1 MYFVGIDVGKSTH
14 EALILDQQGD
24 QYGETL
30 SIPNSRAGITSFS
43 ERLAGL
49 EAPVK
54 IALESSGQYWLCL
67 YDQLTAHGYDVRVL
81 NPLQINA
88 YRQTGIRKT
97 KTDTLDAFWIADLL
111 RINRARPNQV
121 PTALRMQLREL
132 SRFRF
137 NLVDRIGDLKRK
149 VLAVLDRVFPEYER
163 LFSSVFLKSSQRL
176 LQEAVSA
183 HEFAAFDLSE
193 LTEILRTASRG
204 HFKQAKAQ
212 EIIAQAQTSIGV
224 TCLADAARL
233 EMRCLIEQIQ
243 FLEDQ
248 IAQLD
253 AQLEQLLA
261 QADQYLTTIPGL
273 GPVLAATI
281 LGEIGDVHRFP
292 ALEQL
297 VAYAGIDP
305 TVHESGQ
312 FGATQ
317 MHMSK
322 RGSPYL
328 RRALWLGANVARQ
341 HDPELQA
348 YYRKKKR
355 EGKHHNTVI
364 GALCRKLLARIYV
377 ILREERPYVIR

>member
-1 MYFVGIDVGKSTH
+1 
-14 EALILDQQGD
+14 
-24 QYGETL
+24 L
-30 SIPNSRAGITSFS
+30 SIPNSRAGISAFS
-43 ERLAGL
+43 ERLTAL
-49 EAPVK
+49 EEPVK

-97 KTDTLDAFWIADLL
+97 KTDTVDAFWIADLL
-111 RINRARPNQV
+111 RIHSARPNQV

-137 NLVDRIGDLKRK
+137 NLMDRIGDLKRK
-149 VLAVLDRVFPEYER
+149 VL
-163 LFSSVFLKSSQRL
+163 SV
-176 LQEAVSA
+176 
-183 HEFAAFDLSE
+183 
-193 LTEILRTASRG
+193 
-204 HFKQAKAQ
+204 
-212 EIIAQAQTSIGV
+212 GV
-224 TCLADAARL
+224 VWLADAARL

-243 FLEDQ
+243 FLEEQ

-281 LGEIGDVHRFP
+281 LGEIGDVYRFP

-297 VAYAGIDP
+297 LAYVGIDP
-305 TVHESGQ
+305 TVHENGQ

-328 RRALWLGANVARQ
+328 RRAMLAPSHRARQ
-341 HDPELQA
+341 HDPELRA
-348 YYRKKKR
+348 YYRKKKP

-364 GALCRKLLARIYV
+364 GALCRKLLAHIYV
-377 ILREERPYVIR
+377 ILREKRPYVIR

>member
-14 EALILDQQGD
+14 AALILDQQGE

-30 SIPNSRAGITSFS
+30 SIPNSRAGISTFS
-43 ERLAGL
+43 ERLTAL

-97 KTDTLDAFWIADLL
+97 KTDTVDAFWIADLL
-111 RINRARPNQV
+111 RIHRARPNQV

-149 VLAVLDRVFPEYER
+149 VLSVLDRVFPEYES

-176 LQEAVSA
+176 LREAVSA

-193 LTEILRTASRG
+193 LTAILRTASRG

-224 TCLADAARL
+224 ACLADAARL

-305 TVHESGQ
+305 TVHESGK

-341 HDPELQA
+341 HDPELKA

-377 ILREERPYVIR
+377 ILREKRPYVIR